1 VGTRYEAR
9 SRFRWFASV
18 DFSNDLCQASQN
30 TDSTSVFI
38 WEVDKVPWEKEFRK
52 NITSV
57 DELAELVDMT
67 GSEKRKLEK
76 VVDRHPM
83 SITRYYAS
91 LIDWNDPDDPL
102 RRMMVPSE
110 GELDRSG
117 IYDQSGEQQNTKLPG
132 LQHKYTRT
140 ALILSTNRCTS
151 YCRYC
156 FRKRLVG
163 LPTEETVSR
172 LGDAVKYIMAHPEI
186 NNILVSGGD
195 PLCLSTKTL
204 KKFIE
209 KLAAIDHLDFIRLGT
224 KVPVTMPRRISE
236 DRELYEILKET
247 SMRRKRLFVSTQFNH
262 PRELTPSAR
271 RAVNTLHR
279 AGVVTNNQ
287 TVLMKG
293 VNDDPE
299 ILASLQRGLT
309 GMGVIPYY
317 VFQCRPVKRVKK
329 LFQVPMARGFEIVEK
344 ARSMLDGYSKRYRY
358 VMSHLEGKIAIAGM
372 DDEYFYFRFHQ
383 ARNPKNDG
391 KFFKKRFDPEATWLD
406 DLKPA

>member
-1 VGTRYEAR
+1 V
-9 SRFRWFASV
+9 S
-18 DFSNDLCQASQN
+18 
-30 TDSTSVFI
+30 I
-38 WEVDKVPWEKEFRK
+38 WKEDELPWEKEFKK

-57 DELAELVDMT
+57 DELAELVDLT
-67 GSEKRKLEK
+67 GPEKRKLQK
-76 VVDRHPM
+76 VVQRHPM
-83 SITRYYAS
+83 SVTRYYAA
-91 LIDWNDPDDPL
+91 LIDWTDPGDPL
-102 RRMMVPSE
+102 RRMMIPSE
-110 GELDRSG
+110 GELDRAG

-132 LQHKYTRT
+132 LQHKYEKT

-163 LPTEETVSR
+163 LPTEETLSR
-172 LGDAVKYIMAHPEI
+172 LGDAVKYIKAHPEI
-186 NNILVSGGD
+186 NNVLISGGD

-204 KKFIE
+204 RKFIE
-209 KLAAIDHLDFIRLGT
+209 RLADIDHLDFIRLGT

-236 DRELYEILKET
+236 DRELYELLKET
-247 SMRRKRLFVSTQFNH
+247 SLRRKRLFVSTQFNH
-262 PRELTPSAR
+262 TRELTSAAR

-309 GMGVIPYY
+309 GMGVVPYY
-317 VFQCRPVKRVKK
+317 VFQCRPVKRVKRI
-329 LFQVPMARGFEIVEK
+329 FQVPLARGFRIVES

-358 VMSHLEGKIAIAGM
+358 VMSHRDGKIAVAGM
-372 DDEYFYFRFHQ
+372 DDEYIYFRFHQ

-391 KFFKKRFDPEATWLD
+391 KLFKRKFDPDATWLD
-406 DLKPA
+406 DLHPA

>member
-1 VGTRYEAR
+1 
-9 SRFRWFASV
+9 
-18 DFSNDLCQASQN
+18 
-30 TDSTSVFI
+30 
-38 WEVDKVPWEKEFRK
+38 VPWEKEFRK

-172 LGDAVKYIMAHPEI
+172 LGDAVKYIRAHPEI